1 MLIKKL
7 TSGTVTRLQALVIN
21 NVDMAYSALL
31 LYFFAKMAIA
41 DIDGSAQSNTTV
53 LEMFSAIGVNF
64 RTDQTATGNKTIL
77 KRIKMYISQFIRY
90 FLILKKQ
97 KSPPMYIME
106 SAGVMFPSG
115 AKAKNITS
123 GSFKPI
129 AIEASEKIIANKA
142 GFMKLFKHLK
152 LYVFRFEAS
161 FTPKVQSINWS
172 TTMHRD
178 IKIPPSLPYSAK
190 ISGIPMKPAF
200 EKVAMAL

>member
-7 TSGTVTRLQALVIN
+7 TKGTVTRLQALVIN
-21 NVDMAYSALL
+21 NVAMAYSALL

-41 DIDGSAQSNTTV
+41 DIEGSAQSRTTV
-53 LEMFSAIGVNF
+53 LAMLSAIGINF
-64 RTDQTATGNKTIL
+64 RADQIAIGNKIIL
-77 KRIKMYISQFIRY
+77 KRIRMYISRLIRY
-90 FLILKKQ
+90 FLMLKKQ

-115 AKAKNITS
+115 ARAKNIIL
-123 GSFKPI
+123 GSFKPSET
-129 AIEASEKIIANKA
+129 AVSEKIIANSA
-142 GFMKLFKHLK
+142 GFMKFFKHLK
-152 LYVFRFEAS
+152 LYAFRFEVS

-172 TTMHRD
+172 TTMHKD

-200 EKVAMAL
+200 EKVARAL

>member
-21 NVDMAYSALL
+21 NVAMAYSALL
-31 LYFFAKMAIA
+31 LYFFAKIAIA
-41 DIDGSAQSNTTV
+41 DIEGSAQSSTTV
-53 LEMFSAIGVNF
+53 LTMFSAIGVNF
-64 RTDQTATGNKTIL
+64 STDQTDTGNKIIL
-77 KRIKMYISQFIRY
+77 KRIKMYISKFIRY
-90 FLILKKQ
+90 FLMLKKQ
-97 KSPPMYIME
+97 KRPPIYIME

-115 AKAKNITS
+115 AKAKNIIL
-123 GSFKPI
+123 GGFKPS
-129 AIEASEKIIANKA
+129 ATAVSEEIIANNA
-142 GFMKLFKHLK
+142 GFMKFFKHLK
-152 LYVFRFEAS
+152 LYAFRFEAS

-172 TTMHRD
+172 TTMHKD